1 MEAFHRWG
9 VIFVAMGLFSLSL
22 LGTALASPRAGCC
35 CETIDR
41 VWFPILLMGCL
52 ILGGQVGCP
61 RLVDGPSCRVPCVV
75 ANPAEAG
82 VRVAKFATS

>member
-1 MEAFHRWG
+1 MGGNFCSHASL
-9 VIFVAMGLFSLSL
+9 FVVVALHCAGFPESRLLLRDDRSCLVSNFMMGY
-22 LGTALASPRAGCC
+22 
-35 CETIDR
+35 
-41 VWFPILLMGCL
+41 L